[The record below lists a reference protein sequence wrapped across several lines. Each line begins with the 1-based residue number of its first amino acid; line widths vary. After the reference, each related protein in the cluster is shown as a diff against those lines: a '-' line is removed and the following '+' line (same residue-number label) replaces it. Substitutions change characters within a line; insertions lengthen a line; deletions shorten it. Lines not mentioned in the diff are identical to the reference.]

1 MANIEVQIQTNCNLV
16 VADNYQDKKQE
27 QYHFV
32 LEVVLVKEIPISVT
46 HHIHQFITESNR

>member
-1 MANIEVQIQTNCNLV
+1 MTNIEVQIQINCNLV
-16 VADNYQDKKQE
+16 VADNHQDKKYE

-46 HHIHQFITESNR
+46 HHIHQLITKSN